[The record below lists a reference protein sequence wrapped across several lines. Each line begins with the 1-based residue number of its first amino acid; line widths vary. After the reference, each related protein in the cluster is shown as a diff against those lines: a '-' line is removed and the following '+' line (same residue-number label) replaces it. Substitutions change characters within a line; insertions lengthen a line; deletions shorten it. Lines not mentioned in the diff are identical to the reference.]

1 MDHLEL
7 LSDAIATLKSGGAV
21 LHPTETCYGL
31 AADALNKKAVR
42 HVYDMKRM
50 PTDKPVSIMVPS
62 IEVAREIG
70 VFDARAQKLAR
81 QFWPG
86 PLTIIVKRTAGLPSF
101 LNPGCATVGIRYPDH
116 AFTLEMLRRF
126 GGPLV
131 TTSAN
136 KYQEAQAYAVSDFL
150 AQCPA
155 AAKSAGSAA
164 GSLLCVVDMGLIPEI
179 LPSTVVDCSGEKLK
193 VVRSGPIPADEL
205 YTFVMQ

>member
-7 LSDAIATLKSGGAV
+7 LSNVVATLKLGGVV

-31 AADALNKKAVR
+31 AADALNKKAIR
-42 HVYDMKRM
+42 RVYEMKNM

-62 IEVAREIG
+62 IEVAREMG
-70 VFDARAQKLAR
+70 VFDERAHKLAR

-86 PLTIIVKRTAGLPSF
+86 PLTIIVKRAAGLPSF
-101 LNPGCATVGIRYPDH
+101 LNQECSTVGIRYPDH

-126 GGPLV
+126 GGPLI

-136 KYQEAQAYAVSDFL
+136 MYQGPQAYAVSDFL

-155 AAKSAGSAA
+155 AASPV
-164 GSLLCVVDMGLIPEI
+164 CVVDMGPIPEI
-179 LPSTVVDCSGEKLK
+179 LPSTVVDCSGEKLR
-193 VVRSGPIPADEL
+193 VVRSGPISADEL